1 MLYTRGK
8 EKEGKLERE
17 CRRMRRLR
25 RRRMKKLKPRC
36 LGCHGTRR
44 MVSRSATASVVGIT
58 HHVGHPTAT
67 VLRGTDEGAECRTQE
82 PRESTRAVT
91 QPSVPEAYLVSGC
104 SLALGLGNVEWFAW
118 CAEGQ

>member
-1 MLYTRGK
+1 
-8 EKEGKLERE
+8 
-17 CRRMRRLR
+17 
-25 RRRMKKLKPRC
+25 MKKLKPRC

-104 SLALGLGNVEWFAW
+104 SLVLVLGWWLVLVLGCRLVLGSLDRWDRW
-118 CAEGQ
+118 VGG